1 MVNPPYCFNGGLHPG
16 LFVAGASPQR
26 RPLAAPLSADLA
38 AAGGTAHQKMDETIC
53 HAHMLHAWY
62 IYPICGR
69 FFGANVGISYMEHM
83 AWGLTWFMQSVTY
96 FFLGFDMVPEIYILI
111 PSIVGVSH
119 AFRWFNHPKLWG

>member
-96 FFLGFDMVPEIYILI
+96 FFWALTWCQKYIYSYPINCRGLTCVQMV
-111 PSIVGVSH
+111 
-119 AFRWFNHPKLWG
+119 

>member
-69 FFGANVGISYMEHM
+69 FFGANVGKYFIHGAYGMGFDMVYAISYI
-83 AWGLTWFMQSVTY
+83 

-111 PSIVGVSH
+111 PSILGVSH
-119 AFRWFNHPKLWG
+119 AFTWF